1 MLDTFALDLILA
13 ASLVGLVK
21 TLLVTLIAVLNAVL
35 SMLASI
41 AVWKSY
47 LAVGAKVAFIL
58 VLCVPV
64 VGVVWYLAFG
74 QKRVR
79 DARR

>member
-1 MLDTFALDLILA
+1 MLSFVLA
-13 ASLVGLVK
+13 ATLVGLVK

-35 SMLASI
+35 AMLASL

-47 LAVGAKVAFIL
+47 LALGVKVAFFL
-58 VLCVPV
+58 VLCVPI